1 MSNLSLDPQFIKYVQ
16 GIYGNADLSGA
27 TIKNLY
33 QTWKTNPEIIKNAF
47 RNKPIEQTKTSLAQK
62 VSPGKINKESFQW
75 TMPAQDDLS
84 QFELRD
90 AAKIA
95 YNKGW
100 KAFTWNHPDS
110 KFSPDGIIGTNEG
123 MAAERAIRQNRMSQ
137 NTPAQATLVQAKSTT
152 VQRPEVDNYWDSI
165 AKKYGFENIEA
176 VKEWQQ
182 QNGLVADGKL
192 GKNSL
197 AKLKS
202 LKNSSNTKSLRPSIE
217 IGVPQVIE
225 IQQIEQPVQTTEN
238 QLLTKP
244 QHKLNQGE
252 STNTIQPIVSRYIM
266 NNTVG
271 GDFGIGKSLRNAAK
285 GFLNWIN
292 NTEAD
297 TQTNRNKSIN
307 IYGKYQQGGK
317 LDDKQQAFATYLI
330 QVSGAQSEQELDNF
344 VQSQGIDN
352 LKQYYQEFTQKM
364 ENSIQSA
371 KFGAKLD
378 YINSLRGICPEGY
391 EVEKYMAGGC
401 VKCRKKAAEG
411 TKVVDIFKEKCGGK
425 AKKRVTKKK
434 NMGGTVSNAW
444 SLPKDKNGNK
454 IEPTDTVHTKRGV
467 YNLTNKKLPY
477 KKLTNSEYSKL
488 STRDKTKADLK
499 DMQTGRASESPSYNK
514 RFTKKN

>member
-16 GIYGNADLSGA
+16 GIYGDANLSGA

-33 QTWKTNPEIIKNAF
+33 QTWKTNPEIIKNTF
-47 RNKPIEQTKTSLAQK
+47 RNKPIQQTKTSLTQK
-62 VSPGKINKESFQW
+62 VTPGKINKESFQW
-75 TMPAQDDLS
+75 AMPAQDDLS

-95 YNKGW
+95 YYKGYD
-100 KAFTWNHPDS
+100 AFTWNHPDS
-110 KFSPDGIIGTNEG
+110 KFNPDGLLGTNKG
-123 MAAERAIRQNRMSQ
+123 VAAERAIRQNRMSQ
-137 NTPAQATLVQAKSTT
+137 NTPAQTSTIQPKSN
-152 VQRPEVDNYWDSI
+152 NYWDSI

-176 VKEWQQ
+176 VKDWQQ
-182 QNGLVADGKL
+182 QNGLVADGKF

-197 AKLKS
+197 AKWNS
-202 LKNSSNTKSLRPSIE
+202 LKNNSNTKSLRPSIE

-225 IQQIEQPVQTTEN
+225 IQQVEQPVQA
-238 QLLTKP
+238 TKSQSITKSQP
-244 QHKLNQGE
+244 KPNQGE
-252 STNTIQPIVSRYIM
+252 STNTIQPTISRYTM

-271 GDFGIGKSLRNAAK
+271 GDFGIDKSLRNAAK

-292 NTEAD
+292 NTVTD
-297 TQTNRNKSIN
+297 TQTNRNRVIN

-344 VQSQGIDN
+344 VQSQGIDGI
-352 LKQYYQEFTQKM
+352 KQYYQEFTQKM